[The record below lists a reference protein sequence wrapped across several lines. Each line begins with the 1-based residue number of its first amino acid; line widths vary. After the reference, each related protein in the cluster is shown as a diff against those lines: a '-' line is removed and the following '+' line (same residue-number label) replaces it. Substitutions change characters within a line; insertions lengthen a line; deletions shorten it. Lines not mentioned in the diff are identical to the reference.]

1 MENTFENT
9 TQQMIDFLGRRY
21 SFRYNTLLG
30 YNEYRETNAAETDY
44 KPLCPRTRN
53 RMTLEL
59 QLEGIDASLRDV
71 RNYLE
76 SDYIRPY
83 DPIGEYLHDC
93 DGIWDGHDH
102 IADLAATVPTD
113 APLWKEWFTT
123 WLLAMVDQW
132 QGNGCRVYGNSVAPL
147 LISPQGYN
155 KSTFCRQLLP
165 QQLAWG
171 YTDSL
176 NISEKRNV
184 MTAMSQQLLI
194 NLDEFNQISPTV
206 QQGFLKNIIQLPHVR
221 IRRPYASHFE
231 DVRRTASFIA
241 TSNLTDILSD
251 PSGNRR
257 FIGIELT
264 APIDVSHAPDHRQL
278 FAQALH
284 MLRHG
289 SRPWFDKVQTQTVM
303 QWNRRYEIKDPV
315 EQFFRMFFTPAT
327 LTDNNSTTTEG
338 GTAIADGGMAKAEG
352 STAKAEGGTAIADG
366 STAKAEGGLAKT
378 EGDLAKTESTIA
390 VARWLTAAEIFGVIK
405 QKVGSSLKVTSL
417 NNFGR
422 KLANMPDLPKRR
434 FAVGMKYRVIRIG

>member
-1 MENTFENT
+1 M
-9 TQQMIDFLGRRY
+9 
-21 SFRYNTLLG
+21 STLF
-30 YNEYRETNAAETDY
+30 
-44 KPLCPRTRN
+44 K
-53 RMTLEL
+53 
-59 QLEGIDASLRDV
+59 
-71 RNYLE
+71 
-76 SDYIRPY
+76 
-83 DPIGEYLHDC
+83 
-93 DGIWDGHDH
+93 
-102 IADLAATVPTD
+102 
-113 APLWKEWFTT
+113 K
-123 WLLAMVDQW
+123 
-132 QGNGCRVYGNSVAPL
+132 
-147 LISPQGYN
+147 
-155 KSTFCRQLLP
+155 RQ
-165 QQLAWG
+165 

-338 GTAIADGGMAKAEG
+338 GTAIADGGLTKTEG
-352 STAKAEGGTAIADG
+352 GTAKAEGGLTKTDG
-366 STAKAEGGLAKT
+366 SLAKT
-378 EGDLAKTESTIA
+378 EGDLAKTESTISA
-390 VARWLTAAEIFGVIK
+390 ARWLTAAEIFGVIK